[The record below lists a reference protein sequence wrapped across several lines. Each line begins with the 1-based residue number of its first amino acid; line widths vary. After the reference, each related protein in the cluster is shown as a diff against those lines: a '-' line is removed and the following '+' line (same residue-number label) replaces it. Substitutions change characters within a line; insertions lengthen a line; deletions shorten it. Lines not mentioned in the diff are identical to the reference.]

1 MDMQKIKTAG
11 IAVAAVV
18 VGGAVGYYWSQSVHE
33 PEIVEVVRTACGVPA
48 ASASFGVP
56 LQTAL
61 QSGKKLPF
69 GVGPFETADSGG
81 LVRLVFDPAV
91 DGRGREVRMIDGTLH
106 LPTAFGRDSQTPERI
121 TITCRDGTIASV
133 RYQRDRRS
141 STTFN
146 VLREERTAM
155 APSQPVAVED
165 DPAPST
171 E

>member
-1 MDMQKIKTAG
+1 MDMQKIKQAG

-18 VGGAVGYYWSQSVHE
+18 VGGAAGYYWSQSVHE

-56 LQTAL
+56 LRTAME
-61 QSGKKLPF
+61 SGKRLPF

-91 DGRGREVRMIDGTLH
+91 DGRGREVRMVDGTLH
-106 LPTAFGRDSQTPERI
+106 LPTAFGRDNQTPERI
-121 TITCRDGTIASV
+121 TITCRDGAIASV

-146 VLREERTAM
+146 VLREEVTAM
-155 APSQPVAVED
+155 APAEPEEVET
-165 DPAPST
+165 APT
-171 E
+171 PE